1 VRNIAYGTRTYS
13 WDVVLISK
21 YSQVYVAAAREHP
34 RGKRPKG
41 VHVHVSV
48 PSLEAGLQGILYVF
62 YFILTQLT
70 MVLSWQDALHSQVFG

>member
-1 VRNIAYGTRTYS
+1 MHNTANGTITYN
-13 WDVVLISK
+13 WEVVLISEH
-21 YSQVYVAAAREHP
+21 SQVYVAAAREHP

-48 PSLEAGLQGILYVF
+48 PSLKARLQGILYVF

-70 MVLSWQDALHSQVFG
+70 MVLSWQDALHPQACR